1 MFNLT
6 KIICTIGPS
15 SGNPATITRLMEA
28 GMDVARLNFSHGTH
42 ESHLANIT
50 MIRQAAKELGC
61 RTAILADLQGPKIR
75 VSKLPDSKPITLT
88 DGAEVTITTRE
99 NCFGPDIIPTIYKNL
114 PLDVKAGSTILLDDG
129 LLELKVIEVKSATD
143 ILCRVTKGG
152 LLKEKKGIN
161 LPDASVSAP
170 PVTEKDFEDLEFAL
184 ANGVDY
190 VALSFVRH
198 ASDIENVKR
207 FIHKKSMNTPVVA
220 KIERPEAVVNIDSIL
235 KAADAVMVARGD
247 MGVELAPE
255 KVPRIQKSIIQKCNL
270 EGKPVIVATQMLE
283 SMISN
288 PRPTRAE
295 ASDIANAILDGTDAI
310 MLSGETASGLYPVE
324 AVKMMSAIARE
335 VEPVIVSRDHEL
347 KTRVLNPLYG
357 AADSLCYAT
366 GAAAAE
372 IKAKLIVTYT
382 ESGSTALLVSKYRPR
397 TPILAITMSEEIGRR
412 VNLYWGVI
420 PTVIEKAASTDRMM
434 QLAEKA
440 ALDSGFASPGDYI
453 IITGGVPVG
462 QSGSTNLMK
471 VHKIGL
477 SSAGAAAAD
486 RRRVTA
492 SCPETGTAVCIDPE
506 KCVGCGICVS
516 CCPFKIFGYQNNKI
530 FINSENV
537 GGCAAEKMCVKK
549 CPAGAISVTVNK
561 ND

>member
-15 SGNPATITRLMEA
+15 SGNPATVKRLMEA

-42 ESHLANIT
+42 ENHLANIN

-61 RTAILADLQGPKIR
+61 HTAILADLQGPKIR
-75 VSKLPDSKPITLT
+75 VSKLPDSKPITLI
-88 DGAEVTITTRE
+88 DGAEVTMTTRE

-114 PLDVKAGSTILLDDG
+114 PRDVKAGSTILLDDG
-129 LLELKVIEVKSATD
+129 LLELKVIEVKSETD
-143 ILCRVTKGG
+143 ILCRVAKGG

-184 ANGVDY
+184 NNGVDY

-220 KIERPEAVVNIDSIL
+220 KIERPEAVINIDSII
-235 KAADAVMVARGD
+235 KAADAIMVARGD

-255 KVPRIQKSIIQKCNL
+255 KVPRIQKSIIHKCNL

-310 MLSGETASGLYPVE
+310 MLSGETASGSYPVE
-324 AVKMMSAIARE
+324 SVKMMSAIARE
-335 VEPVIVSRDHEL
+335 VEQ
-347 KTRVLNPLYG
+347 
-357 AADSLCYAT
+357 
-366 GAAAAE
+366 
-372 IKAKLIVTYT
+372 
-382 ESGSTALLVSKYRPR
+382 
-397 TPILAITMSEEIGRR
+397 IGR
-412 VNLYWGVI
+412 
-420 PTVIEKAASTDRMM
+420 
-434 QLAEKA
+434 
-440 ALDSGFASPGDYI
+440 
-453 IITGGVPVG
+453 
-462 QSGSTNLMK
+462 
-471 VHKIGL
+471 
-477 SSAGAAAAD
+477 
-486 RRRVTA
+486 A
-492 SCPETGTAVCIDPE
+492 SCRERV
-506 KCVGCGICVS
+506 
-516 CCPFKIFGYQNNKI
+516 
-530 FINSENV
+530 
-537 GGCAAEKMCVKK
+537 
-549 CPAGAISVTVNK
+549 
-561 ND
+561 